1 VTTLIV
7 KSAMRDMLDD
17 GGGRIA
23 INLTFKK
30 KKEKRKNKTK
40 RKIEIDKPNK

>member
-30 KKEKRKNKTK
+30 KRKKKKKQQNKKENRN
-40 RKIEIDKPNK
+40 R